1 MSSLGSCGCDLWVVN
16 DFCVMNE
23 RELSSV
29 RHGGTG
35 GCAILV
41 SLAFALGPVIG
52 VQGRIERI
60 NILMNFSK

>member
-35 GCAILV
+35 ACAILV

-52 VQGRIERI
+52 V
-60 NILMNFSK
+60 